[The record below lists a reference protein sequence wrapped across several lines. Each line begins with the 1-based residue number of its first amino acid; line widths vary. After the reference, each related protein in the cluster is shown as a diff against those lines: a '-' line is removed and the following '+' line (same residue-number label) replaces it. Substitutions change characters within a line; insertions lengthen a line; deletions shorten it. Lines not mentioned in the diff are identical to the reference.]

1 MAVPRLTTLLNNSLT
16 VNQAKQIHAQILING
31 LNNHLE
37 PLLVRQITLS
47 TSTHSRIVAQ
57 AQYLKL
63 ILYQLQNPD
72 AFSWGC
78 TIRFFSQHGQFKEA
92 FSLYVQMHRLGL
104 CPTTFAVSS
113 ALRACARIEYR
124 IGGVLVHGQVHK
136 YGYCSC
142 VYVQT
147 ALVDLYSKLCDMVTA
162 QKVFDEMLVKNVVSW
177 NSILSG
183 YLKSGNLAEAQR
195 VFDEIPRKDVISWNS
210 MVLGYARVG
219 NLDQACSFFQQI
231 PEKNTA
237 SWNSMISVYVDCGDI
252 ESARSIFDA
261 VSQRN
266 NVSWKLFDQMNDK
279 DLLLFNVMI
288 ACYAQNS
295 QPKETIEL
303 FNLMLERNVNVQPD
317 GLTLASVISACS
329 QLGDFKFGSSVESYM
344 NKFGIE
350 LDDHLAT
357 ALVDLYAK
365 CGSIDKAYE
374 LFRGLRKRDLIAYS
388 AMIFGCGINGKT
400 VDAIKLFEE
409 MLNSH
414 ICPNLVTYTGLL
426 TTYNHAG
433 LTEEGYQC

>member
-1 MAVPRLTTLLNNSLT
+1 MV
-16 VNQAKQIHAQILING
+16 
-31 LNNHLE
+31 
-37 PLLVRQITLS
+37 
-47 TSTHSRIVAQ
+47 
-57 AQYLKL
+57 
-63 ILYQLQNPD
+63 
-72 AFSWGC
+72 F
-78 TIRFFSQHGQFKEA
+78 
-92 FSLYVQMHRLGL
+92 
-104 CPTTFAVSS
+104 VS
-113 ALRACARIEYR
+113 AD
-124 IGGVLVHGQVHK
+124 
-136 YGYCSC
+136 
-142 VYVQT
+142 T
-147 ALVDLYSKLCDMVTA
+147 
-162 QKVFDEMLVKNVVSW
+162 
-177 NSILSG
+177 
-183 YLKSGNLAEAQR
+183 
-195 VFDEIPRKDVISWNS
+195 
-210 MVLGYARVG
+210 
-219 NLDQACSFFQQI
+219 
-231 PEKNTA
+231 EKNMA
-237 SWNSMISVYVDCGDI
+237 SWNSMISGYVDCGDI

-261 VSQRN
+261 MSQRN

-303 FNLMLERNVNVQPD
+303 FNLMLERNVKP
-317 GLTLASVISACS
+317 TLASVISACS

-388 AMIFGCGINGKT
+388 AMIFGCGINGKA

-426 TTYNHAG
+426 TAYNHAG
-433 LTEEGYQC
+433 LTEEGYRC